1 MFVFQRTN
9 VPILFS
15 INVIMLQGA
24 ANRKVAATN
33 MNLASSRSHSVFTC
47 IIESKWESQGVTRHL
62 FTRASSERQKSS
74 SAKGERLKEATK
86 FKLLVS
92 GMSCYLI
99 LLGGS
104 ILSMVMI

>member
-1 MFVFQRTN
+1 MSVFQRTN

-33 MNLASSRSHSVFTC
+33 MNLASSHSHSVFTC

-62 FTRASSERQKSS
+62 FTRLNLVDLAGSERQKSS
-74 SAKGERLKEATK
+74 SAKGERLKEATNIK
-86 FKLLVS
+86 SLSTLGYELLS
-92 GMSCYLI
+92 YFIG
-99 LLGGS
+99 
-104 ILSMVMI
+104 